1 MANFVKIG
9 TFTMDAA
16 SGTSLTSALRIPGEF
31 SHFCLQ
37 VPSGA
42 TSWCT
47 TTTVNIRAL
56 GADSAAGTF
65 YQVGY
70 SNNPATAT
78 SGFALFEIAN
88 SACINGGRVISEGFM
103 FTGDYA
109 KLQFSNTAT
118 AATNFTLYGRKFD

>member
-78 SGFALFEIAN
+78 SGFALFEI
-88 SACINGGRVISEGFM
+88 
-103 FTGDYA
+103 TGDYA

>member
-1 MANFVKIG
+1 MAAYVKIG

-16 SGTSLTSALRIPGEF
+16 SATSLTSALQIPGEF
-31 SHFCLQ
+31 SHFALQ

-42 TSWCT
+42 TTWCA
-47 TTTVNIRAL
+47 TTTVNIRVL
-56 GADSAAGTF
+56 AAVSSTGSY

-78 SGFALFEIAN
+78 SGFNLWEVGF
-88 SACINGGRVISEGFM
+88 SAARNGGMVICEGMQFAK
-103 FTGDYA
+103 YA

-118 AATNFTLYGRKFD
+118 ASTDFVLMGRKFD